1 MIRSWFVFVT
11 RAVWKA
17 SICLI
22 LWMSRFNIKLFITGY
37 LLNFFSMIFIFF
49 TNSGVKIVNNQAA
62 YILLI
67 ITGVEF
73 SLFKVASISDEECFA
88 VVGDNLILVMMYF
101 NITHVLT
108 LSLIGLKV

>member
-1 MIRSWFVFVT
+1 
-11 RAVWKA
+11 
-17 SICLI
+17 
-22 LWMSRFNIKLFITGY
+22 
-37 LLNFFSMIFIFF
+37 MIFIFF